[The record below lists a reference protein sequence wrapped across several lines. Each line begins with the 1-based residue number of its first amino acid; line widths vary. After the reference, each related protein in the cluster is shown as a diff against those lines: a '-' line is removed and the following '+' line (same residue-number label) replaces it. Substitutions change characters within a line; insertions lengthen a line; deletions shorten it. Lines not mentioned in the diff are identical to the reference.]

1 VIDKLTIARII
12 DTADI
17 VEVVSDF
24 VSLQKKGKDYKG
36 LCPFH
41 DDKNPSMSVSPT
53 RGIFKCFSC
62 GAGGNSVHFVME
74 HERLTYPE
82 ALKYLARKYNIE
94 IIEKEETEEERLAKT
109 SRESLQ
115 AVSTFAQTYFHDI
128 LLNNKDG
135 KAIGLNYFVSR
146 GYNEDT
152 IKKFGLGYSLE
163 ARDAFSGTAL
173 SKGYKTEFLV
183 KTGLS
188 IEKNNKLFDRFA
200 GRVMF
205 PIHSISGNVIGFGG
219 RTLRTD
225 KKTAKYF
232 NSPESELYHKSDVL
246 YGLYFAK
253 NSISKSDKCFLVEGY
268 TDVISFHLAGIENVV
283 ASSGTA
289 LTDGQIRQIKR
300 FTQNI
305 TVIYD
310 GDEAGIKA
318 SLRGIDLLL
327 EQGMNIKVLPLP
339 DGEDPD
345 TFSKSKS
352 ATELKEYIDENEQD
366 FIKFKISLLLADTKD
381 DPVKKAGVINNIS
394 VSISK
399 IPNRI
404 TRSVYAKECSRLLG
418 ISEDV
423 ILQDVRTK
431 IYAHKKISQP
441 GVERPK
447 ETSPKQTP
455 NKEIDLNTL
464 SFAILEKEILAFLL
478 KFGTEEIKVSDNSGI
493 NDFKI
498 VEFINN
504 EFVKDEINLKI
515 ESNRLLFEEIVNLF
529 KEKGEIQESDFINH
543 QDNKI
548 SKLAIEILS
557 SPYQLSKIHNI
568 KDIDKY
574 EKIDLRETVPNTIN
588 VFKMKIVIDAL
599 EDAEKNL
606 IIAYEKG
613 ENEEVIEILNRMNI
627 LSKAKIKLAEL
638 LGRVIF

>member
-1 VIDKLTIARII
+1 M

-41 DDKNPSMSVSPT
+41 DDKNPSMSVSPS

-74 HERLTYPE
+74 HERLSYPE
-82 ALKYLARKYNIE
+82 ALKYLAKKYNIE

-128 LLNNKDG
+128 LLNHKEG
-135 KAIGLNYFVSR
+135 KAIGLNYFTGR
-146 GYNEDT
+146 GYNEAT

-163 ARDAFSGTAL
+163 ARDAFSGTAI

-183 KTGLS
+183 DTGLS

-253 NSISKSDKCFLVEGY
+253 NSISKNDKCFLVEGY
-268 TDVISFHLAGIENVV
+268 TDVISFHLAEIENVV

-305 TVIYD
+305 TVVYD

-345 TFSKSKS
+345 SFSKSKS

-381 DPVKKAGVINNIS
+381 DPVKKAGVINNIAL
-394 VSISK
+394 SISK

-418 ISEDV
+418 ISEDI
-423 ILQDVRTK
+423 ILQDVRNK
-431 IYAHKKISQP
+431 IYAHNKISRP
-441 GVERPK
+441 GVEKPK
-447 ETSPKQTP
+447 EIRPTQTK
-455 NKEIDLNTL
+455 NTEIDLNKL
-464 SFAILEKEILAFLL
+464 SFRILEKQILEFLL
-478 KFGTEEIKVSDNSGI
+478 KYGSEEIRVSEAEDI
-493 NDFKI
+493 NEFKI

-504 EFVKDEINLKI
+504 EFVNDEIELKI
-515 ESNRLLFEEIVNLF
+515 EANRFLFDEIIKIY
-529 KEKGEIQESDFINH
+529 KEKGEIKEADFIHH

-548 SKLAIEILS
+548 AKLAIEILS
-557 SPYQLSKIHNI
+557 TPYQLSKIHNI
-568 KDIDKY
+568 KDINLL
-574 EKIDLRETVPNTIN
+574 EKAELRETVPNTIN

-599 EDAEKNL
+599 EDAEKRL
-606 IIAYEKG
+606 VTAYEKG
-613 ENEEVIEILNRMNI
+613 DNDEVNEILKRMNI
-627 LSKAKIKLAEL
+627 LSKAKIKLADL

>member
-1 VIDKLTIARII
+1 M

-24 VSLQKKGKDYKG
+24 VTLQKKGKDYKG

-41 DDKNPSMSVSPT
+41 DDKNPSMSVSPS

-82 ALKYLARKYNIE
+82 SLKYLARKYNIE

-115 AVSTFAQTYFHDI
+115 AVSTYAQSYFHDI
-128 LLNNKDG
+128 LLNNKEG
-135 KAIGLNYFVSR
+135 KSIGLNYFLSR
-146 GYNEDT
+146 EYNEST

-163 ARDAFSGTAL
+163 SRDAFSGHAL
-173 SKGYKTEFLV
+173 GKGYKTEFLT

-188 IEKNNKLFDRFA
+188 VENNNKLFDRFA

-253 NSISKSDKCFLVEGY
+253 NSISKKDKCFLVEGY

-345 TFSKSKS
+345 TFSKNKS
-352 ATELKEYIDENEQD
+352 ATELQEYIDENEQD

-381 DPVKKAGVINNIS
+381 DPIKKAGVINNIA

-404 TRSVYAKECSRLLG
+404 TRSVYAKECSRLLE
-418 ISEDV
+418 ISEEV
-423 ILQDVRTK
+423 IMQDVRNK
-431 IYAHKKISQP
+431 IYAHNKISNKGIEKP
-441 GVERPK
+441 KEIRPK
-447 ETSPKQTP
+447 QIS
-455 NKEIDLNTL
+455 NSEIDLNKL
-464 SFAILEKEILAFLL
+464 SFVVLEKEILSFLL
-478 KFGTEEIKVSDNSGI
+478 KYGTEEIRVSEDLAI
-493 NDFKI
+493 NDFII
-498 VEFINN
+498 VDFINN
-504 EFVKDEINLKI
+504 EFVKDEISLKI
-515 ESNRLLFEEIVNLF
+515 EDNRLLFDEIIKIY
-529 KEKGEIQESDFINH
+529 KEAGDIKEADFINH

-548 SKLAIEILS
+548 AKLAIEILS

-568 KDIDKY
+568 KNIEEHDKH
-574 EKIDLRETVPNTIN
+574 DLRETVPNTIN

-599 EDAEKNL
+599 EEAEKEL
-606 IIAYEKG
+606 IISYDKRD
-613 ENEEVIEILNRMNI
+613 NDKVDEILKRMNI
-627 LSKAKIKLAEL
+627 LNNIKTKLAEF

>member
-1 VIDKLTIARII
+1 MIDKPTIARII

-41 DDKNPSMSVSPT
+41 DDKNPSMSVSPS

-115 AVSTFAQTYFHDI
+115 AVSTYAQSYFHDI
-128 LLNNKDG
+128 LLNHKDG
-135 KAIGLNYFVSR
+135 KAIGLNYFTSR

-163 ARDAFSGTAL
+163 ARDAFSGTAI

-188 IEKNNKLFDRFA
+188 IENNNKLFDRFA

-253 NSISKSDKCFLVEGY
+253 NAISKNEKCFLVEGY

-305 TVIYD
+305 TVVYD

-327 EQGMNIKVLPLP
+327 AQGMNIKVLPLP
-339 DGEDPD
+339 NGEDPD

-352 ATELKEYIDENEQD
+352 ATELQEYIEESEQD

-381 DPVKKAGVINNIS
+381 DPIKKAGVINNIA

-418 ISEDV
+418 ISEEI
-423 ILQDVRTK
+423 ILQDVKNK
-431 IYAHKKISQP
+431 IYAHNKISNT
-441 GVERPK
+441 GIEKPK
-447 ETSPKQTP
+447 EIRPKQTS
-455 NKEIDLNTL
+455 NNNIDLNKL
-464 SFAILEKEILAFLL
+464 SFLVLEKEILAFML
-478 KFGTEEIKVSDNSGI
+478 KYGTEEIRVAEDNAV
-493 NDFKI
+493 NELKI
-498 VEFINN
+498 IEFINN
-504 EFVKDEINLKI
+504 EFVKDEISLKI
-515 ESNRLLFEEIVNLF
+515 EDNRLLFDEIVKLY
-529 KEKGEIQESDFINH
+529 KENGDIKEADLINH

-548 SKLAIEILS
+548 AKLAIEILS

-568 KDIDKY
+568 KDIDEYDKH
-574 EKIDLRETVPNTIN
+574 DLRETVPNTIN
-588 VFKMKIVIDAL
+588 VFKMKIVIEAL

-606 IIAYEKG
+606 IIAYDQKD
-613 ENEEVIEILNRMNI
+613 NAKVDDILKKMGI
-627 LSKAKIKLAEL
+627 LSNIKIKLAEF
-638 LGRVIF
+638 LGRVIL

>member
-1 VIDKLTIARII
+1 M

-24 VSLQKKGKDYKG
+24 VTLHKKGKDYKG

-41 DDKNPSMSVSPT
+41 DDKNPSMSVSPA

-128 LLNNKDG
+128 LLNHKDG
-135 KAIGLNYFVSR
+135 KAIGLNYFTSR
-146 GYNEDT
+146 GYNEAT

-163 ARDAFSGTAL
+163 ARDAFSGTAI

-268 TDVISFHLAGIENVV
+268 TDVISFHLADIENVV

-305 TVIYD
+305 TVVYD

-352 ATELKEYIDENEQD
+352 STELKDYIDENEQD

-381 DPVKKAGVINNIS
+381 DPIKKAGVINNIA

-418 ISEDV
+418 ISEE
-423 ILQDVRTK
+423 IIMQDVKNK
-431 IYAHKKISQP
+431 IYAHNKISHS
-441 GVERPK
+441 GVEKPK
-447 ETSPKQTP
+447 EIRPKQTTKP
-455 NKEIDLNTL
+455 DIDLDKL
-464 SFAILEKEILAFLL
+464 SFVILEKQILEFLL
-478 KFGTEEIKVSDNSGI
+478 KYGSEEIRVSDDSAI
-493 NDFKI
+493 NELKI
-498 VEFINN
+498 AEFINN
-504 EFVKDEINLKI
+504 EFIRDEIELKI
-515 ESNRLLFEEIVNLF
+515 ETNRFLYDEIIKIY
-529 KEKGEIQESDFINH
+529 KEKGEIKESDFINH

-548 SKLAIEILS
+548 AKLAIEILS
-557 SPYQLSKIHNI
+557 SPYQLSKIHKI
-568 KDIDKY
+568 KDINLL
-574 EKIDLRETVPNTIN
+574 EIAELRETVPNTIN

-599 EDAEKNL
+599 GNAEKDL
-606 IIAYEKG
+606 ITAYEKG
-613 ENEEVIEILNRMNI
+613 ENDEVNEILKRMNI